1 MLMNILFFFFQTCS
15 VIRFIFEISAQV
27 VDYISHLSW
36 LLLIIHRIRF
46 LFSIL
51 LKSS

>member
-1 MLMNILFFFFQTCS
+1 MLMNILFYFLRTCF
-15 VIRFIFEISAQV
+15 VIRWIFEVSAQV
-27 VDYISHLSW
+27 VDYIGHLSW

-51 LKSS
+51 SRS